1 MGTKQNDKV
10 LEETWLEE
18 FDSINVTAF
27 PPFVNEMA
35 YPDADIKLEG
45 YGEFQ
50 TSEGITHTPFVLTR
64 LEPDQPYL

>member
-18 FDSINVTAF
+18 FDSIKITISLSL
-27 PPFVNEMA
+27 VNEMA

-45 YGEFQ
+45 
-50 TSEGITHTPFVLTR
+50 
-64 LEPDQPYL
+64 

>member
-1 MGTKQNDKV
+1 M
-10 LEETWLEE
+10 LEETWLAE

>member
-18 FDSINVTAF
+18 FDSIKVTIS
-27 PPFVNEMA
+27 PSLVNGMA

-45 YGEFQ
+45 
-50 TSEGITHTPFVLTR
+50 
-64 LEPDQPYL
+64 

>member
-18 FDSINVTAF
+18 FDSIKVTISF
-27 PPFVNEMA
+27 SLVNEMA
-35 YPDADIKLEG
+35 YPDSDIKLEG

-50 TSEGITHTPFVLTR
+50 TSEGITLTPFVLAR
-64 LEPDQPYL
+64 LDQPHL

>member
-18 FDSINVTAF
+18 FDSINVTSF
-27 PPFVNEMA
+27 PSFVNEMA
-35 YPDADIKLEG
+35 YPDAEIKLEG

-50 TSEGITHTPFVLTR
+50 TSEGITLTPIALKRVV
-64 LEPDQPYL
+64 QSYL